1 MTHPR
6 GTTSG
11 LDGNDHT
18 PLETLDCLRI
28 QCLGEGS
35 GSLISE
41 EVIYALH
48 VRVSHIIFLVIQSLT
63 NSLRLT
69 KI

>member
-11 LDGNDHT
+11 LDGDDHT
-18 PLETLDCLRI
+18 LLETLDFLRI

-35 GSLISE
+35 GSLIWE

-48 VRVSHIIFLVIQSLT
+48 VRVSHIIFLVIRSLT
-63 NSLRLT
+63 NSLRLI

>member
-11 LDGNDHT
+11 PDGDDHT
-18 PLETLDCLRI
+18 PLETLDSLRI

-35 GSLISE
+35 GSLIWE

-48 VRVSHIIFLVIQSLT
+48 VRVSHITFLIVIQSLT
-63 NSLRLT
+63 NSL
-69 KI
+69 